1 MADMVERMRAGFDTF
16 AVESCTYCQ
25 KVSLHWKV
33 GMMMPR
39 SPRSLFITMSITT
52 IVLLLGYAYLET
64 FHGHSTMWDLP
75 RFHFYVISPTLLA
88 LAISA
93 VAVGWTGIRLRDMNV
108 LMLAL
113 ALLSLNGFFLIHAL
127 STPGFIIA
135 DQCHLAGVSSQ
146 IAMTTCAVW
155 IFLSSLSSDHALIR
169 IVSKHR
175 RRIVVGWVI
184 VIILT
189 NSAALL
195 DPDLSNFIPIDFAPL
210 NYLLAFLTVF
220 LYLWAAKR
228 YFQQF
233 RLVKFPLHAAIVFGS
248 VLLSITE
255 CVMVTTM
262 MWTLAWWLYHVVLAA
277 SALMLL
283 YGIIAQYRSN
293 LSVTQPFHQVN
304 GYPSLDHLR
313 IRISRSMH
321 NLIAATET
329 KDAYTAGHNYRVAMY
344 GLQLAQA
351 MNLNAEQLR
360 ALVRGGLIHDV
371 GKIQIPTEILNKPGK
386 LDQDERKVIEQHPV
400 IAYEMCKYIGFMS
413 EELSVIRHHHE
424 KWDGTGYPD
433 KLKGTE
439 ISLLAR
445 ILAIADVY
453 DALTSQRSYREPW
466 SQERALQVIVE
477 GSGTHFDPECV
488 FAFVQLC
495 NRGELVVPASMPS

>member
-1 MADMVERMRAGFDTF
+1 
-16 AVESCTYCQ
+16 
-25 KVSLHWKV
+25 
-33 GMMMPR
+33 MMMPR

-52 IVLLLGYAYLET
+52 AVLLLAYAYLVT
-64 FHGHSTMWDLP
+64 FPGHSTMWDLP
-75 RFHFYVISPTLLA
+75 RFHFYVISPTLLV

-93 VAVGWTGIRLRDMNV
+93 IAVGWTGIRLRDMSV

-113 ALLSLNGFFLIHAL
+113 AILSLNGFFLIHAL

-135 DQCHLAGVSSQ
+135 DQYHLAGVSSQ

-155 IFLSSLSSDHALIR
+155 IFLSTLSSDHSFIR
-169 IVSKHR
+169 VVSKHR
-175 RRIVVGWVI
+175 RSIVVGWVI
-184 VIILT
+184 IIILM
-189 NSAALL
+189 NIAALVK
-195 DPDLSNFIPIDFAPL
+195 PSISNFIPIDFEPL
-210 NYLLAFLTVF
+210 NYLLAILTVF

-255 CVMVTTM
+255 CFMVSTM

-277 SALMLL
+277 SALLL
-283 YGIIAQYRSN
+283 LFGIIAQYRSN
-293 LSVTQPFHQVN
+293 ISVTQTFHQVN
-304 GYPSLDHLR
+304 GYPSLDQLR
-313 IRISRSMH
+313 ISISSSMK
-321 NLIAATET
+321 NLIVATET
-329 KDAYTAGHNYRVAMY
+329 KDEYTAGHNFRVAMY

-351 MNLNAEQLR
+351 MNLNSELLR
-360 ALVRGGLIHDV
+360 ALARGGLIHDV
-371 GKIQIPTEILNKPGK
+371 GKIQIPSEILNKPGK
-386 LDQDERKVIEQHPV
+386 LDSDERSVIEQHPV
-400 IAYEMCKYIGFMS
+400 IAYEMCKYIGFMT

-453 DALTSQRSYREPW
+453 DALTSRRSYREPW

-488 FAFVQLC
+488 SAFVRLC
-495 NRGELVVPASMPS
+495 NRGELVVPETLGQSYTSTTS